1 MNMKKQ
7 LVLPLLTLTATFGL
21 LLFSACDKDLR
32 TSNDKAE
39 ISLRLTDAPAAF
51 DGLLLDIRG
60 IEFHTDEAGWVSVDP
75 IVPGIYDILDYRNGA
90 DTLLART
97 TLPVGRLSQVRFVL
111 GDDNAIVVDGVE
123 HPLDVPSGESS
134 GLKFNVH
141 EELMPNGSYEFWTD
155 FDAARSI
162 VQTGNGD
169 YKLKPVIRVFTQ
181 LTNGRIK
188 GMVQPMDANPIVYA
202 IGETDTVSAIPEADG
217 FFLLQGLPEG
227 SYTLRVTP
235 DEASGLSVFERTVPV
250 AFGVV
255 ADVETINLEE

>member
-1 MNMKKQ
+1 MKKQ
-7 LVLPLLTLTATFGL
+7 FILPLLTAAVGL
-21 LLFSACDKDLR
+21 FLFSACDKDLR
-32 TSNDKAE
+32 KSDETAE

-51 DGLLLDIRG
+51 DGLLLDIQG

-75 IVPGIYDILDYRNGA
+75 IVPGLYNILDYRNGA

-97 TLPVGRLSQVRFVL
+97 TLPVGRLSQVRFLL
-111 GDDNAIVVDGVE
+111 GEGNAIVVDGVE
-123 HPLDVPSGESS
+123 HPLDVPSGQES

-141 EELMPNGSYEFWTD
+141 EELVPSGSYEFWTD

-181 LTNGRIK
+181 LTNGQIK

-202 IGETDTVSAIPEADG
+202 ISETDTVSAIPEADG

-227 SYTLRVTP
+227 NYTLRIEP
-235 DEASGLSVFERTVPV
+235 DEASGLPVYERTVPV
-250 AFGVV
+250 AFGII
-255 ADVETINLEE
+255 ADVQTIYLEQ

>member
-1 MNMKKQ
+1 MKKHVAHS
-7 LVLPLLTLTATFGL
+7 LSALTAVLGL
-21 LLFSACDKDLR
+21 LFFSACEKNP
-32 TSNDKAE
+32 SNSGQTAE
-39 ISLRLTDAPAAF
+39 VSLRLTDAPAAF
-51 DGLLLDIRG
+51 DGLLLDIQG

-75 IVPGIYDILDYRNGA
+75 VVPGIYDVLDYRNGA

-97 TLPVGRLSQVRFVL
+97 TLPVGRLSQVRFLL

-123 HPLDVPSGESS
+123 HPLDVPSGQSS

-162 VQTGNGD
+162 VQTGNGK

-202 IGETDTVSAIPEADG
+202 ISETDTVSAIPEADG
-217 FFLLQGLPEG
+217 FFLLQGLSEG
-227 SYTLRVTP
+227 SYTLRIEP
-235 DEASGLSVFERTVPV
+235 DAASGLAVYERTVPV
-250 AFGVV
+250 AFGVI
-255 ADVETINLEE
+255 ADVETINLEQ

>member
-1 MNMKKQ
+1 MKKQ

-51 DGLLLDIRG
+51 DALLLDIRG

-202 IGETDTVSAIPEADG
+202 ISETDTVSAIPEADG

-235 DEASGLSVFERTVPV
+235 DEASGLAVYEQTVPV

>member
-1 MNMKKQ
+1 MKKQ
-7 LVLPLLTLTATFGL
+7 VVLPLLTLTAVLGL
-21 LLFSACDKDLR
+21 LFFSGCEKNP
-32 TSNDKAE
+32 SNSGETAE
-39 ISLRLTDAPAAF
+39 VSLRLTDAPAAF
-51 DGLLLDIRG
+51 DGLLLDVQG

-75 IVPGIYDILDYRNGA
+75 IVPGVYDILDYRNGA

-97 TLPVGRLSQVRFVL
+97 TLPVGRLSQVRFLL
-111 GDDNAIVVDGVE
+111 GDDNAIVIDGVE
-123 HPLDVPSGESS
+123 HPLEVPSGESS

-141 EELMPNGSYEFWTD
+141 QELAPNGSYEFWTD
-155 FDAARSI
+155 LDAARSI

-202 IGETDTVSAIPEADG
+202 INETDTVSAIPEADG
-217 FFLLQGLPEG
+217 FFLLQGLSEG
-227 SYTLRVTP
+227 SYTLRIEP
-235 DEASGLSVFERTVPV
+235 DEASGLAVYEQTVPV

-255 ADVETINLEE
+255 SDVETINLEQ